1 MQVWKRLKAM
11 IELNELVKA
20 SRSADKPWLMLG
32 KGPTFSQL
40 ASVPVDEYN
49 TISLNHAVRELQV
62 DLAHVIDIDVVEDLG
77 DVLLANARYILMPRH
92 PHVSSSP
99 CPQLSIEDW
108 IKAIPTLKTLDDANR
123 LVVYDLALGKEDDE
137 EGIPL
142 IYFSSEAALGI
153 LGKLGAKTVRSLG
166 VDGGRSY
173 SKAFSDIE
181 AKSKLANGQS
191 SFDLQFERLDQIATK
206 YDIDYRPIVEPM
218 LVYVG
223 ADDSQ
228 MLAANVLAYSIHKHA
243 SRPVRVVPMC
253 NLKIP
258 LPKHEK
264 NRARTG
270 FSFYRFAIPGLA
282 KYRARALYVDSDMLV
297 FSDLAELWDI
307 EFGEQKILCTTQG
320 VPEAWVNNPNF
331 HPGRQFSVMLLD
343 CPRLPW
349 KIEEI
354 IGGLD
359 QDRFS
364 YAQLMF
370 ECCLVKPHEIEDR
383 IPPEWNCLEHY
394 EVGESK
400 LLHYTV
406 IPTQPWTYDKN
417 PLGYLWE
424 QALKEALETGWIS
437 AEEIDYNLEKGY
449 LRQSLAHFRDYA
461 AVASVTPRAKV
472 HEGFGHSRNLQNL
485 VNEQSSLR
493 SQVLTLDRKQRH
505 LQAAFD
511 NLQEQLAEMK
521 VQLQAKN
528 QLLQETIDCALEVE
542 ENYKARVEELENTKH
557 AIYQSTTW
565 KLGRMITKPAQLLRP
580 R

>member
-1 MQVWKRLKAM
+1 M

-20 SRSADKPWLMLG
+20 AHFADKPWLILG
-32 KGPTFSQL
+32 KGPTFSHL
-40 ASVPVDEYN
+40 SETPVAEYN
-49 TISLNHAVRELQV
+49 TISLNHAVRETKV

-77 DVLLANARYILMPRH
+77 DVLLSNCRYVLIPRH

-99 CPQLSIEDW
+99 CSHLSIEDW
-108 IKAIPTLKTLDDANR
+108 IKAIPVLRALQEKNR
-123 LVVYDLALGKEDDE
+123 LVVYDLALGKEDAEHD
-137 EGIPL
+137 IPVV
-142 IYFSSEAALGI
+142 YFSSEAALGI

-166 VDGGRSY
+166 VDGGRAY
-173 SKAFSDIE
+173 SKSFSDIE

-191 SFDLQFERLDQIATK
+191 SFDLQFQRLDDIAAK

-218 LVYVG
+218 LIFVG

-253 NLKIP
+253 NLNIP
-258 LPKHEK
+258 APKDEK

-282 KYRARALYVDSDMLV
+282 KYRARALYLDSDMLV
-297 FSDLAELWDI
+297 FQDLAELWDI
-307 EFGEQKILCTTQG
+307 KFGQQKILCTTQG
-320 VPEAWVNNPNF
+320 VPDAWINHPGF

-343 CPRLPW
+343 CQRLPW

-354 IGGLD
+354 IDGLD
-359 QDRFS
+359 QDRYS

-370 ECCLVKPHEIEDR
+370 ECCLVKPEEIEDR
-383 IPPEWNCLEHY
+383 IPPAWNCLEHY
-394 EVGESK
+394 EEGESK

-406 IPTQPWTYDKN
+406 IPTQPWTCDAN

-424 QALKEALETGWIS
+424 AALKEALETGWIS

-449 LRQSLAHFRDYA
+449 LRQSLAHFKSYA
-461 AVASVTPRAKV
+461 TVDSATPKAKV
-472 HEGFGHSRNLQNL
+472 HTGAGHSKRLQDL
-485 VNEQSSLR
+485 VNDHASVR
-493 SQVLTLDRKQRH
+493 SDFLKLDKKHRH
-505 LQAAFD
+505 LEASFD
-511 NLQEQLAEMK
+511 NMQEQLAELK
-521 VQLQAKN
+521 TQLQVKSD
-528 QLLQETIDCALEVE
+528 LLQESISNAVRVE
-542 ENYKARVEELENTKH
+542 EEYKARVADLENSKH
-557 AIYQSTTW
+557 AIYKSTTW
-565 KLGRMITKPAQLLRP
+565 KLGRIITKPAQLLRP